1 MPNGFTDANGR
12 AVKEGDEV
20 EYMDGRRGLL
30 TYCGHDGSALVIFF
44 NGGEEEDLNW
54 RNLCAVPK

>member
-20 EYMDGRRGLL
+20 EYRDGRRGVL
-30 TYCGHDGSALVIFF
+30 TYCGHDGAAWVKFAT
-44 NGGEEEDLNW
+44 GDEDVNW
-54 RNLCAVPK
+54 RNLCAVPKT